1 MFNYE
6 INDKCFQVHHLEK
19 VISVYMT
26 EYSCSKVNLV
36 DAGGG
41 GGGVMKS
48 IYFYFYINYCLNVSI
63 EIRLNFTVFIS
74 RKNVSFSHSAFPF
87 LLNTNLMDIS
97 LIENAKPSF
106 RNVKHNNTTNKTEP
120 LSKGSNDNCFKT

>member
-19 VISVYMT
+19 VISVYIT

-63 EIRLNFTVFIS
+63 EIRLNFTVFES
-74 RKNVSFSHSAFPF
+74 MVKMFSLVEKTFRF
-87 LLNTNLMDIS
+87 LIQH
-97 LIENAKPSF
+97 F
-106 RNVKHNNTTNKTEP
+106 
-120 LSKGSNDNCFKT
+120 FFF